1 MVTLPPPGE
10 PDIYEGLA
18 SALIA
23 ASNAFLEAEPHLD
36 AALPHLRQAVELDR
50 QCGDILDLMLAASS
64 EAEALLAEGIALLD
78 ANPRENLWEARTKF
92 EEMRDYHRRGRALSA
107 GASALTREANAEVT
121 KGLTIWR
128 EGTNA
133 LRTGLERATVIFQ
146 EVRRHQ
152 TNGDTPEAAA
162 A

>member
-1 MVTLPPPGE
+1 MTALPPPGE

-18 SALIA
+18 NALIA

-36 AALPHLRQAVELDR
+36 AALPHLRNAVELDR
-50 QCGDILDLMLAASS
+50 QCGDILDLMLVVSS
-64 EAEALLAEGIALLD
+64 EAEALLVEGVALLD
-78 ANPRENLWEARTKF
+78 ADPQGNLAQARAKF
-92 EEMRDYHRRGRALSA
+92 AEMREAHRRGRALSA

-121 KGLTIWR
+121 KGLAIWR
-128 EGTNA
+128 EGTYA
-133 LRTGLERATVIFQ
+133 LRTGLERATTILQ

-152 TNGDTPEAAA
+152 TNGDTPDAAA